1 MDVSELN
8 QEQLEELRES
18 YFQQLLDTDEEVLG
32 NITCSEQLPMDNV
45 IAHYEGI
52 YFVEDDFFCTMSKN
66 SYENI

>member
-18 YFQQLLDTDEEVLG
+18 YFQQLLDTDSDVLEEI
-32 NITCSEQLPMDNV
+32 NFSEQISMSDI

-52 YFVEDDFFCTMSKN
+52 YFVEDDFFYTPSK
-66 SYENI
+66 E